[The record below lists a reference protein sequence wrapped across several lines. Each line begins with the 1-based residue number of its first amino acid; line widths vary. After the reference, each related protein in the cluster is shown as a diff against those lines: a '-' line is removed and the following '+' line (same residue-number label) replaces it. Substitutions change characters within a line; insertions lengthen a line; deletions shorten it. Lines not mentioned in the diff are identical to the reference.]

1 MKLKPI
7 KSDRELERAL
17 TRIDELWGSKPDT
30 QKGDELDVLMLLVE
44 KYEDEHYAIPA
55 SDPIEAIKFLMEQ
68 KGLSRKDLEPYTGTS
83 ARVSEIL
90 NKKRGLS
97 LSMIKKLHEGLNIPY
112 ECLIAQE
119 NQSITTWNIWIRAVF
134 SGLESNR
141 MGR

>member
-1 MKLKPI
+1 MMKLKPI

-17 TRIDELWGSKPDT
+17 ARIDELWGSKPDT
-30 QKGDELDVLMLLVE
+30 PKGDELDVLMLLVE

-68 KGLSRKDLEPYTGTS
+68 KDMSRKDLEPYIGTS

-90 NKKRGLS
+90 NKKRSLT

-112 ECLIAQE
+112 ECLIA
-119 NQSITTWNIWIRAVF
+119 
-134 SGLESNR
+134 
-141 MGR
+141 